1 MNKRILRLAI
11 PNILSNL
18 AIPLQGIV
26 DTALMGHLEDEVYIG
41 AIGLGATL
49 FAIIY
54 WGFGF
59 IRMGTTGLVAQAFGR
74 DDQKTIILTLVRAL
88 GVALLAAGLVL
99 LFREGI
105 VTLAFDYMIDGE
117 ADTERLAGEYF
128 LIRVLAAP
136 AALSL
141 FAFKGWF
148 LGMQNARFPL
158 LLTLVVTLSNIAFSL
173 WFVEGMDMTSEGVA
187 YGTLC
192 AQYIGLALSVI
203 LFRMRYLTE
212 FLFLKK
218 IKKEILEIK
227 TLTHFFAINSD
238 IFFRTLALTFAFTF
252 FDIKSAEAGNTTLAV
267 NKILNQLLFLISYGV
282 DGFAFA
288 AESIV
293 GRYVGSREGEKL
305 KRAIRLLMMWG
316 MGLGVVFSLLYAVGG
331 SWMLSVFTS
340 QEHLLASANEY
351 LPWMIL
357 LPILSAAAFLWDGI
371 YIGAMATRPLLYMM
385 LISTFGVFLPVY
397 YLSFPYWGN
406 HGLWLAMSAFML
418 SRSLSLSIMAR
429 KTIYF

>member
-1 MNKRILRLAI
+1 MNRRILRLAI

-26 DTALMGHLEDEVYIG
+26 DTALMGHLDDEVYIG

-54 WGFGF
+54 WGLGF

-74 DDQKTIILTLVRAL
+74 DDKNTITLTLVRAL
-88 GVALLAAGLVL
+88 AVALFAAGLVM
-99 LFREGI
+99 LFRHGI
-105 VTLAFDYMIDGE
+105 VNLAFDYMIDGE

-158 LLTLVVTLSNIAFSL
+158 ILTLVVTLSNIVFSF
-173 WFVEGMDMTSEGVA
+173 WFVKGMGMTSEGVA
-187 YGTLC
+187 YGTVF
-192 AQYIGLALSVI
+192 AQYLGLGSCLI
-203 LFRMRYLTE
+203 LFRLKYLSE
-212 FLFLKK
+212 FLFLQK
-218 IKKEILEIK
+218 IKREILEIK
-227 TLTHFFAINSD
+227 ALKHFFSINSD

-267 NKILNQLLFLISYGV
+267 NKILNQMLFLISYGV

-293 GRYVGSREGEKL
+293 GRYVGSREGDKL
-305 KRAIRLLMMWG
+305 RRAIRLLMLWG
-316 MGLGVVFSLLYAVGG
+316 MGLGAVFSLLYAVGG
-331 SWMLSVFTS
+331 SWMLRIFTS
-340 QEHLLASANEY
+340 QEHLLESANIY
-351 LPWMIL
+351 LPWMIV
-357 LPILSAAAFLWDGI
+357 LPLLSAAAFLWDGI
-371 YIGAMATRPLLYMM
+371 YIGAVATRMLLYMM
-385 LISTFGVFLPVY
+385 LISTFAVFLPVY
-397 YLSFPYWGN
+397 YISFPYWGN

-418 SRSLSLSIMAR
+418 SRSLTLWIMAQ

>member
-26 DTALMGHLEDEVYIG
+26 DTALMGHLDDEVYIG

-49 FAIIY
+49 FAVIY
-54 WGFGF
+54 WGLGF

-74 DDQKTIILTLVRAL
+74 DDKPTIILTLVRAL

-99 LFREGI
+99 VFRQGI

-117 ADTERLAGEYF
+117 ADAERLAGEYF

-158 LLTLVVTLSNIAFSL
+158 VLTLVVTVSNMVFSF
-173 WFVEGMDMTSEGVA
+173 WFVRGMGMTSDGVA

-192 AQYIGLALSVI
+192 AQYMGLGLSVL
-203 LFRMRYLTE
+203 LFRMRYLKE
-212 FLFLKK
+212 FHLLKTIQK
-218 IKKEILEIK
+218 DILELK
-227 TLTHFFAINSD
+227 ALRHFFSINSD

-252 FDIKSAEAGNTTLAV
+252 FDVKSAEAGNTTLAV
-267 NKILNQLLFLISYGV
+267 NKILNQMLFLISYGV

-293 GRYVGSREGEKL
+293 GRYAGSREGEKL
-305 KRAIRLLMMWG
+305 KRAIKLLMAW
-316 MGLGVVFSLLYAVGG
+316 GLGLGAIFSLLYAVGG
-331 SWMLSVFTS
+331 SWMLRIFTS
-340 QEHLLASANEY
+340 QEHLLQSAIEF
-351 LPWMIL
+351 LPWMIV

-371 YIGAMATRPLLYMM
+371 YIGAVATRMLLYMM
-385 LISTFGVFLPVY
+385 LISTFAVFLPVY
-397 YLSFPYWGN
+397 YIAFPYWGN

-418 SRSLSLSIMAR
+418 SRSLSLTFMAK
-429 KTIYF
+429 KTIYL

>member
-1 MNKRILRLAI
+1 LNKRILRLAI

-54 WGFGF
+54 WGLGF
-59 IRMGTTGLVAQAFGR
+59 IRMGTTGLVAQAYGR
-74 DDQKTIILTLVRAL
+74 QDQNTVTLTLFRAL
-88 GVALLAAGLVL
+88 GVALLAAAIVL
-99 LFREGI
+99 LFRQGI

-128 LIRVLAAP
+128 FIRVLAAP

-158 LLTLVVTLSNIAFSL
+158 ILTLAVTLSNIVFSF
-173 WFVEGMDMTSEGVA
+173 WFVEGMGMTSDGVA

-192 AQYIGLALSVI
+192 AQYIGLATCLVLLRI
-203 LFRMRYLTE
+203 RYLKE
-212 FLFLKK
+212 LLWVKK
-218 IKKEILEIK
+218 IKQEIFEIK
-227 TLTHFFAINSD
+227 ALRHFFSINSD
-238 IFFRTLALTFAFTF
+238 IFLRTLALTFAFTF
-252 FDIKSAEAGNTTLAV
+252 FDVKSAEAGNTTLAV
-267 NKILNQLLFLISYGV
+267 NKILNQMLFLISYGV

-293 GRYVGSREGEKL
+293 GRYVGSKEGDKL
-305 KRAIRLLMMWG
+305 RKAIRLLMIWG
-316 MGLGVVFSLLYAVGG
+316 MGLGAVFSLVYAVGG
-331 SWMLSVFTS
+331 TWILRVFTS
-340 QEHLLASANEY
+340 QEHLLEAAYLY

-357 LPILSAAAFLWDGI
+357 LPLLSSAAFLWDGI
-371 YIGAMATRPLLYMM
+371 YIGAVATRTLLYMM
-385 LISTFGVFLPVY
+385 LLSTFVVFLPVY
-397 YLSFPYWGN
+397 YISFPLWEN

-418 SRSLSLSIMAR
+418 SRSLFLSIMA
-429 KTIYF
+429 KKVIYF

>member
-1 MNKRILRLAI
+1 M
-11 PNILSNL
+11 
-18 AIPLQGIV
+18 QGIV
-26 DTALMGHLEDEVYIG
+26 DTALMGHLDDEVYIG

-54 WGFGF
+54 WGLGF

-74 DDQKTIILTLVRAL
+74 DDKNTITLTLVRAL
-88 GVALLAAGLVL
+88 AVALFAAGLVM
-99 LFREGI
+99 LFRHGI
-105 VTLAFDYMIDGE
+105 VNLAFDYMIDGE

-158 LLTLVVTLSNIAFSL
+158 ILTLVVTLSNIVFSF
-173 WFVEGMDMTSEGVA
+173 WFVKGMGMTSEGVA
-187 YGTLC
+187 YGTVV
-192 AQYIGLALSVI
+192 AQYLGLGSCLI
-203 LFRMRYLTE
+203 LFRLKYFSE
-212 FLFLKK
+212 FLFLQK
-218 IKKEILEIK
+218 IKREILEIK
-227 TLTHFFAINSD
+227 ALKHFFAINSD

-267 NKILNQLLFLISYGV
+267 NKILNQMLFLISYGV

-293 GRYVGSREGEKL
+293 GRYVGSREGDKL
-305 KRAIRLLMMWG
+305 RRAIRLLMLWG
-316 MGLGVVFSLLYAVGG
+316 MGLGAVFSLLYAVGG
-331 SWMLSVFTS
+331 SWMLRIFTS
-340 QEHLLASANEY
+340 QEHLIESANIY
-351 LPWMIL
+351 LPWMIA
-357 LPILSAAAFLWDGI
+357 LPLLSAAAFLWDGI
-371 YIGAMATRPLLYMM
+371 YIGAVATRMLLYMM
-385 LISTFGVFLPVY
+385 LISTFAVFLPVY
-397 YLSFPYWGN
+397 YISFPYWGN

-418 SRSLSLSIMAR
+418 SRSITLWIMAQ